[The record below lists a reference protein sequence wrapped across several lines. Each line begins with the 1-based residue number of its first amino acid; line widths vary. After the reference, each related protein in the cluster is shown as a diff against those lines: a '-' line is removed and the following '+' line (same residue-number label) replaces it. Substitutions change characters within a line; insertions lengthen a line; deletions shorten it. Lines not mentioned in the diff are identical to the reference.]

1 MSNPTLQPSRS
12 LMLWRGLRRKCP
24 RCGKGGL
31 FRHWFTMVDDCPNCK
46 LHFEREP
53 GYWVGAVAIN
63 TTVIGFLF
71 ACLLVVFSAETIP
84 DIPWVT
90 LLMLEIPLMSLGP
103 VAFYPY
109 SKTLWVAIDRA
120 FLAHL

>member
-1 MSNPTLQPSRS
+1 MGDATMHPSRG
-12 LMLWRGLRRKCP
+12 LMLWRGLTRRCP
-24 RCGKGGL
+24 RCGGGKL
-31 FRHWFTMVDDCPNCK
+31 FQRWFRMVPDCPHCG

-63 TTVIGFLF
+63 TMVIGM
-71 ACLLVVFSAETIP
+71 VFTIITVTVSAATIP

-90 LLMLEIPLMSLGP
+90 LLMAELPLMAIGP
-103 VAFYPY
+103 GAFYPY
-109 SKTLWVAIDRA
+109 SKTLWVAVDRA

>member
-1 MSNPTLQPSRS
+1 MSNRTLQPSRG

-24 RCGKGGL
+24 RCGGGKL
-31 FRHWFTMVDDCPNCK
+31 FRHWFGMAADCPHCQ

-63 TTVIGFLF
+63 TMVIGILF
-71 ACLLVVFSAETIP
+71 AIIMIVISAATIP

-90 LLMLEIPLMSLGP
+90 LVMAEVPLMGIGP
-103 VAFYPY
+103 IAFYPY

>member
-1 MSNPTLQPSRS
+1 MQPSRTR
-12 LMLWRGLRRKCP
+12 MLWRGLRKKCP
-24 RCGKGGL
+24 RCGAGKL
-31 FRHWFTMVDDCPNCK
+31 FPGWFRMVPDCPNCH

-71 ACLLVVFSAETIP
+71 AIVLVAWSAATIP

-90 LLMLEIPLMSLGP
+90 ILLVEVPLMAVGP
-103 VAFYPY
+103 AVLYPF
-109 SKTLWVAIDRA
+109 SKTFWVAVDRA

>member
-1 MSNPTLQPSRS
+1 MSSPTSQPSRGR
-12 LMLWRGLRRKCP
+12 MLWRGLTRHCP
-24 RCGKGGL
+24 RCGRGKL
-31 FRHWFTMVDDCPNCK
+31 FRRWFRMLPDCPNCG

-63 TTVIGFLF
+63 TMVIGMLF
-71 ACLLVVFSAETIP
+71 TILMVTVSALTIP
-84 DIPWVT
+84 DIPWVS
-90 LLMLEIPLMSLGP
+90 LLMAEVPLMALGP
-103 VAFYPY
+103 AAFYPF

>member
-1 MSNPTLQPSRS
+1 MGNRTMQPSRQ
-12 LMLWRGLRRKCP
+12 LMLWRGLTRRCP
-24 RCGKGGL
+24 RCGGGKL
-31 FRHWFTMVDDCPNCK
+31 FHRWFRMVPDCPHCA

-63 TTVIGFLF
+63 TMVIGILF
-71 ACLLVVFSAETIP
+71 TIVMVTWSALTIP
-84 DIPWVT
+84 DIPWVS
-90 LLMLEIPLMSLGP
+90 LLMAEIPLMAVGP
-103 VAFYPY
+103 AVFYPY

>member
-1 MSNPTLQPSRS
+1 MANRTLQPSRG
-12 LMLWRGLRRKCP
+12 LMLWRGLRKKCP
-24 RCGKGGL
+24 RCGQGKL
-31 FRHWFTMVDDCPNCK
+31 FHRWFAMAADCPNCH

-63 TTVIGFLF
+63 TAVIGFLF
-71 ACLLVVFSAETIP
+71 AVVLVAFSAATVP

-90 LLMLEIPLMSLGP
+90 LLLLEIPLMALGP
-103 VAFYPY
+103 IAFYPY

-120 FLAHL
+120 YLAHL

>member
-1 MSNPTLQPSRS
+1 MHPSRG
-12 LMLWRGLRRKCP
+12 LMLWRGLTRRCP
-24 RCGKGGL
+24 RCGGGKL
-31 FRHWFTMVDDCPNCK
+31 FQRWFRMVPDCPHCG

-63 TTVIGFLF
+63 TMVIGM
-71 ACLLVVFSAETIP
+71 VFTIVMVTVSAATIP

-90 LLMLEIPLMSLGP
+90 LLMAELPLMAIGP
-103 VAFYPY
+103 GAFYPY
-109 SKTLWVAIDRA
+109 SKTLWVAVDRA